1 MHTRNDLLF
10 ALKLDKC
17 NCIDN
22 KKIALCKSSGS
33 NSELLRFSGSRQ
45 SVFEVCLVCSRSML
59 PSSLHSIAHQCR
71 LTHKK
76 KTLKLCS
83 KKLCVCKLYRVRF
96 RAGFNLHGPQGINIC
111 ITMPCSTHGLSMSVL
126 SVYRQLSQ
134 GRMANFPAFIAS
146 KSFDLCHCHMPQIK

>member
-22 KKIALCKSSGS
+22 KKIALCKSSGG

-59 PSSLHSIAHQCR
+59 PSSLHSIARHSC

-83 KKLCVCKLYRVRF
+83 EKLCVCKLYRVRF
-96 RAGFNLHGPQGINIC
+96 RAGFNLHGTQGINIC
-111 ITMPCSTHGLSMSVL
+111 IQQGLEIHGLKECGPWR
-126 SVYRQLSQ
+126 YTIF
-134 GRMANFPAFIAS
+134 N
-146 KSFDLCHCHMPQIK
+146 